1 MTRARGANRREE
13 ILLTEGLDEVP
24 EDAGLG
30 RTLHELVLP
39 VGGEHHDRDRA
50 LVEDSPGGLDPVE
63 LRHLDV
69 QKSQVRALGAGQE
82 DRFFAVAGLGADLET
97 GVLEQGPEVEPD
109 DRLVFGDQ
117 DPQLWVSL
125 AENAQPRDSGPGVL
139 ERFLKC
145 GPMSDHEY
153 STPKPL
159 VLRVE
164 ISAEQA
170 ASLAPLLGA
179 ATEQVGIRPVSDVAA
194 ISDVTAISDVAA
206 DARVTELK
214 RLETDLDQR
223 EAEFEAD
230 VQFREDR
237 IERWR
242 TELEELEQTLER
254 RERDL
259 VSYVDQLQGVM
270 SGSDNAAWWSR
281 PAGGDGGVR

>member
-1 MTRARGANRREE
+1 
-13 ILLTEGLDEVP
+13 
-24 EDAGLG
+24 
-30 RTLHELVLP
+30 
-39 VGGEHHDRDRA
+39 
-50 LVEDSPGGLDPVE
+50 
-63 LRHLDV
+63 
-69 QKSQVRALGAGQE
+69 
-82 DRFFAVAGLGADLET
+82 
-97 GVLEQGPEVEPD
+97 
-109 DRLVFGDQ
+109 
-117 DPQLWVSL
+117 
-125 AENAQPRDSGPGVL
+125 
-139 ERFLKC
+139 
-145 GPMSDHEY
+145 MSDHEY

-179 ATEQVGIRPVSDVAA
+179 ATEQVGIRPVSDVPA

-206 DARVTELK
+206 NARVTELK

-270 SGSDNAAWWSR
+270 SGSDNAAW
-281 PAGGDGGVR
+281 

>member
-1 MTRARGANRREE
+1 
-13 ILLTEGLDEVP
+13 
-24 EDAGLG
+24 
-30 RTLHELVLP
+30 
-39 VGGEHHDRDRA
+39 
-50 LVEDSPGGLDPVE
+50 
-63 LRHLDV
+63 
-69 QKSQVRALGAGQE
+69 
-82 DRFFAVAGLGADLET
+82 
-97 GVLEQGPEVEPD
+97 
-109 DRLVFGDQ
+109 
-117 DPQLWVSL
+117 
-125 AENAQPRDSGPGVL
+125 
-139 ERFLKC
+139 
-145 GPMSDHEY
+145 MSDHEY

-170 ASLAPLLGA
+170 ASLAPLLWA
-179 ATEQVGIRPVSDVAA
+179 ATEHVGIRPVSDL
-194 ISDVTAISDVAA
+194 AA

>member
-1 MTRARGANRREE
+1 MPRTRSANRREK
-13 ILLTEGLDEVP
+13 ILFAERLDEVP
-24 EDAGLG
+24 EDTRLG
-30 RTLHELVLP
+30 RTLDELFLAVS
-39 VGGEHHDRDRA
+39 GQHHDRDRP
-50 LVEDSPGGLDPVE
+50 LVENAPGRLDPVQ
-63 LRHLDV
+63 LRHLDI
-69 QKSQVRALGAGQE
+69 QKCEVRALGAGQQNG
-82 DRFFAVAGLGADLET
+82 FLAVAGLGADLEP
-97 GVLEQGPEVEPD
+97 GMLEQGTQIEPD

-117 DPQLWVSL
+117 NPQLWVSL
-125 AENAQPRDSGPGVL
+125 AENARPRDGGWGAQ

-164 ISAEQA
+164 ISSEQA
-170 ASLAPLLGA
+170 ASFAPLFGGA
-179 ATEQVGIRPVSDVAA
+179 ATEDVGSHP
-194 ISDVTAISDVAA
+194 ISDVAA
-206 DARVTELK
+206 DAQVTELK
-214 RLETDLDQR
+214 RVETELDQR

-270 SGSDNAAWWSR
+270 SGGSDSAAWWSR

>member
-1 MTRARGANRREE
+1 
-13 ILLTEGLDEVP
+13 
-24 EDAGLG
+24 
-30 RTLHELVLP
+30 
-39 VGGEHHDRDRA
+39 
-50 LVEDSPGGLDPVE
+50 
-63 LRHLDV
+63 
-69 QKSQVRALGAGQE
+69 
-82 DRFFAVAGLGADLET
+82 
-97 GVLEQGPEVEPD
+97 
-109 DRLVFGDQ
+109 
-117 DPQLWVSL
+117 
-125 AENAQPRDSGPGVL
+125 
-139 ERFLKC
+139 
-145 GPMSDHEY
+145 MSDHEY

-170 ASLAPLLGA
+170 ASLAPLFGA
-179 ATEQVGIRPVSDVAA
+179 ATEDVGIRP
-194 ISDVTAISDVAA
+194 ISDVAA